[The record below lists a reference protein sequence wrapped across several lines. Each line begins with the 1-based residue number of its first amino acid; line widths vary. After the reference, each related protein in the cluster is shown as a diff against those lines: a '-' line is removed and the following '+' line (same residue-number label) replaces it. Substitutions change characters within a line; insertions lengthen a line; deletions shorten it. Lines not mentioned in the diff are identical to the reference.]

1 MAVETRYGSGYRDPT
16 KLDPIN
22 SINRCAEL
30 RAVNSTVEVGD
41 GDEPGS
47 RYFVG
52 YVPSNGLMDTGSMVL
67 WDACGVTASLGFKGN
82 PNAFGTY
89 DMTAAGGGPIADVLS
104 QDTDPGTNYGI
115 SDLDEPFWSQAN
127 MPRDPGGELELIL
140 TVDAGAGV
148 ADAKIKVVF
157 KFFRQG

>member
-52 YVPSNGLMDTGSMVL
+52 YVPSNGLLDTGSVML
-67 WDACGVTASLGFKGN
+67 WDACGLSAVGLGFKGN
-82 PNAFGTY
+82 HNVFGTF
-89 DMTAAGGGPIADVLS
+89 DMTTEGSAVIANVLP
-104 QDTDPGTNYGI
+104 DGAPGTQVGLN
-115 SDLDEPFWSQAN
+115 DLDEPFWSHADLT
-127 MPRDPGGELELIL
+127 RDPGGELDLLL
-140 TVDAGAGV
+140 TIDEGAGV